1 MMEINQEMKKQFS
14 KTFEML
20 RATLPVDQIPEV
32 FSLTS
37 YSVYAEFEAVKTVA
51 TLGNDEILKYF
62 QDFAQRHNLA
72 WVNSTALKASM
83 NSFSEILKVLIHFYT
98 ECTSVEEFGH
108 SITALV
114 QEWVCINPSF
124 LGASYSSSES
134 VIALY
139 QALLNDCSDAV
150 LYDGAC
156 GLGMIAN
163 NLNPKKAILRDVNQ
177 TVVGIAT
184 LLFRMSGKNVD
195 LQVSD
200 TLANDELSYKVD
212 IVASTPPFGLRIQP
226 QLVEQTAYIRDI
238 YLGKSIPSS
247 ASESLWI
254 QQALYQLND
263 TGRALLQIIP
273 GWLFRGGYDAA
284 LREKLIEKD
293 WIEAVVQLPAKLLN
307 NTNIETVLLVL
318 NKVKKGKGVI
328 RFVDARSLGQ
338 RTRFQ
343 ITLTPEDTAF
353 IRDLV
358 TGVKNDPQFSQSI
371 SLQQIKDNK
380 YNLHCS
386 EYFASEIQETKL
398 DFNTEFE
405 KLAHAQVEY
414 DKARQT
420 FNQLLSEI

>member
-1 MMEINQEMKKQFS
+1 MMKVNQEMKKQFS

-20 RATLPVDQIPEV
+20 RGTLPVDQIPEV

-62 QDFAQRHNLA
+62 QVFAQRHNLA
-72 WVNSTALKASM
+72 WVNSTVLKISM

-98 ECTSVEEFGH
+98 ECASAEEFGN
-108 SITALV
+108 SITAFV
-114 QEWVCINPSF
+114 HEWVCVNPSS
-124 LGASYSSSES
+124 LGASCSTSES

-139 QALLNDCSDAV
+139 QVLLGDCSDAV

-156 GLGMIAN
+156 GLGMIAHR
-163 NLNPKKAILRDVNQ
+163 LNPKKAILRDVSQ

-184 LLFRMSGKNVD
+184 LLFKMSGKDAD

-226 QLVEQTAYIRDI
+226 QLVENTAYIKDI
-238 YLGKSIPSS
+238 YLGKGIPSS

-254 QQALYQLND
+254 QQALYQLNI
-263 TGRALLQIIP
+263 TGRAFLQIIP

-307 NTNIETVLLVL
+307 NTNIETVLLIL
-318 NKVKKGKGVI
+318 NKGKEKGMV

-338 RTRFQ
+338 HSRSQT
-343 ITLTPEDTAF
+343 ILTPEDTVF

-358 TGVKNDPQFSQSI
+358 AGFKNDPQFSQTI
-371 SLQQIKDNK
+371 SLQQVKDNK

-386 EYFASEIQETKL
+386 QYFAAEIQETKL
-398 DFNTEFE
+398 DFNIEFE
-405 KLAHAQVEY
+405 KLTQVQAEY
-414 DKARQT
+414 DKARQA
-420 FNQLLSEI
+420 FSDLLSGI

>member
-1 MMEINQEMKKQFS
+1 MELNGEMKKQFF

-37 YSVYAEFEAVKTVA
+37 YSVYAEFEAVKTIA
-51 TLGNDEILKYF
+51 TVGDDEILKYF
-62 QDFAQRHNLA
+62 QDFSQRNNLL
-72 WVNSTALKASM
+72 WVNAAALKASV
-83 NSFSEILKVLIHFYT
+83 NSFSEILKVLIYFYT
-98 ECTSVEEFGH
+98 ECASAEEFGY
-108 SITALV
+108 SITALLH
-114 QEWVCINPSF
+114 EWVCINPSSV
-124 LGASYSSSES
+124 GASYSSSES

-139 QALLNDCSDAV
+139 QALVGDCSDVV

-156 GLGMIAN
+156 GLGVIAN
-163 NLNPKKAILRDVNQ
+163 KLNPKKAILRDVNQ

-184 LLFRMSGKNVD
+184 LLFKMSGKDVD

-200 TLANDELSYKVD
+200 TLANDEISYKVD

-226 QLVEQTAYIRDI
+226 QLVENTAYIRDI
-238 YLGKSIPSS
+238 YIGKAIPSS

-254 QQALYQLND
+254 QQALYQLNA
-263 TGRALLQIIP
+263 TGRAFLQIIP

-293 WIEAVVQLPAKLLN
+293 WVEAVVQLPAKLLN

-318 NKVKKGKGVI
+318 NKAKEKGVI

-338 RTRFQ
+338 HGRSQT
-343 ITLTPEDTAF
+343 TLTPEDTAF

-358 TGVKNDPQFSQSI
+358 TGIKHDPQFSQTI
-371 SLQQIKDNK
+371 SLQQVKDNK

-386 EYFASEIQETKL
+386 QYFAAEIQETKL
-398 DFNTEFE
+398 DFTTESK
-405 KLAHAQVEY
+405 KLIQAQAEY
-414 DKARQT
+414 DKARQA
-420 FNQLLSEI
+420 FSDLLSEI